1 MSRKRNSKSDMKQV
15 YLIRRVV
22 AVLIIVLILVFIFT
36 RCSNKK
42 NIEEEN
48 VNNNTNTTQTT
59 NNEPSVP
66 NVVNGVN
73 DEDNL
78 NAPPTDIETEPET
91 TEDEGT
97 DAQDVIA
104 TNEKNIQNQY
114 DEHANTEYRDGAF
127 YLNFKGDTRTMVTSR
142 LEDEHKENFNEFWES
157 FKYDLI
163 KTSETLAET
172 VEPGIELH
180 VIDPKDDRSTLL
192 LIKDGSVL
200 FDSTEI

>member
-1 MSRKRNSKSDMKQV
+1 MPRKRNSKSDMKQI

-22 AVLIIVLILVFIFT
+22 AVLVIILVLVAIFT
-36 RCSNKK
+36 KCSNKK
-42 NIEEEN
+42 NTEAEN
-48 VNNNTNTTQTT
+48 KNNNQTTTQTT
-59 NNEPSVP
+59 TIPLSEP
-66 NVVNGVN
+66 NVVNGIT
-73 DEDNL
+73 DENNL
-78 NAPPTDIETEPET
+78 NAPPDNETEPVT
-91 TEDEGT
+91 DGDEGT
-97 DAQDVIA
+97 DAQEVIT

-114 DEHANTEYRDGAF
+114 DEHANTEYKDGAF

-142 LEDEHKENFNEFWES
+142 LEDEYKEKFDEFWEV

-192 LIKDGSVL
+192 LIKDGSTL

>member
-1 MSRKRNSKSDMKQV
+1 MPRKRNSKSDMKQI

-22 AVLIIVLILVFIFT
+22 AVLVIILVLVAIFT
-36 RCSNKK
+36 KCSNKK
-42 NIEEEN
+42 NTEAEN
-48 VNNNTNTTQTT
+48 KNNNQTTTQTT
-59 NNEPSVP
+59 TIPPSEP
-66 NVVNGVN
+66 NVVNGIT
-73 DEDNL
+73 DENNL
-78 NAPPTDIETEPET
+78 NAPPDNETEPVT
-91 TEDEGT
+91 DGDEGT
-97 DAQDVIA
+97 DAQEVIT

-114 DEHANTEYRDGAF
+114 DEHANTEYKDGAF

-142 LEDEHKENFNEFWES
+142 LEDEYKEKFDEFWEV

-192 LIKDGSVL
+192 LIKDGSTL